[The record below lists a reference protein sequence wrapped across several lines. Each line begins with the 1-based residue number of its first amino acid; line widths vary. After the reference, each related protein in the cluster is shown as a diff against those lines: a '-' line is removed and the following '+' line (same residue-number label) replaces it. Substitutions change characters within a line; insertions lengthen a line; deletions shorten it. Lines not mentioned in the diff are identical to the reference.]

1 MRSRYVRFMRAVD
14 VTRTY
19 LQLTAP
25 ETGGPADAP
34 PAGAEVTRETPCSPA
49 LYRQLYGDVGR
60 AYAWTDRLGWSDE
73 TLASHLSDPR
83 VAIWTLRVSGELAG
97 FFELKREEDGA
108 TEIAYFGILPSFHRR
123 GLGKYLLTRAV
134 HEAWQS
140 GATRVWLH
148 TCTLDD
154 PAALPNYRAR
164 GFVPYQTEHYVAHLA
179 D

>member
-1 MRSRYVRFMRAVD
+1 MHAVD

-19 LQLTAP
+19 LELASP
-25 ETGGPADAP
+25 ESLVRSGDT
-34 PAGAEVTRETPCSPA
+34 PAGAEVVRETPCSPA
-49 LYRQLYGDVGR
+49 LYRKLYGEVGR
-60 AYAWTDRLGWSDE
+60 AYSWTDRLGWSDD
-73 TLASHLSDPR
+73 TLVAHLSDPTVSIWSLR
-83 VAIWTLRVSGELAG
+83 VAGELAG
-97 FFELKREEDGA
+97 FFELKREDDGA
-108 TEIAYFGILPSFHRR
+108 IEIAYFGILQSFHRR

-134 HEAWQS
+134 EEAWRS

-164 GFVPYQTEHYVAHLA
+164 GFVPFRTEHYVAHVAHVSPVA